1 LSLAECVN
9 SLGGVYLDLNIQEI
23 VRDTSNNRS
32 EELINLISL
41 IGIENCIKLEQYFA
55 SGHLYVP
62 KIDRVQRKIRRRAI
76 RKDFRE
82 NDMSVKELTQKYG
95 IADTSINLILL
106 SND

>member
-1 LSLAECVN
+1 
-9 SLGGVYLDLNIQEI
+9 
-23 VRDTSNNRS
+23 
-32 EELINLISL
+32 
-41 IGIENCIKLEQYFA
+41 
-55 SGHLYVP
+55 
-62 KIDRVQRKIRRRAI
+62 VQRKIRRRAI